1 MKKRDRPKSG
11 GGRAPRPAAPK
22 RTSSQTFAADQ
33 AEAPSTPFAYAFLKG
48 QNRNLWQSHA
58 QYKREARSERKARER
73 AEKESAASTERARRF
88 DAAFRSLDVDLAA
101 TLRAIGEAPMDISG
115 DDPESMAKRCRA
127 AAAALTKCWATVSK
141 KLPAGDAAKLQKAL
155 QAAEQA
161 ASANEQ
167 RAAEASSTV
176 ERLESAVADLR
187 KQRDAAQKRADDV
200 EREREITP
208 EEVRQAKKAEA
219 DEARARGDS
228 DVREAK
234 RAKTE
239 PAASDPD
246 AQKAL
251 DVQKKRVAQLEDQ
264 LGTATEE
271 KLFVKSAAD
280 AATTA
285 HAALLAQKARAV
297 ATARSED
304 PETRAKALR
313 LEGELR
319 TATAKLDAA
328 VAKRDA
334 AQKRADGCLARLAA
348 AEALG
353 RDAAAKGLADWQ
365 TRLDAARTARK
376 KSEAACKQATD
387 ASRAL
392 EAACA
397 ALRGAAQTAHQ
408 LVEEERR
415 LRKGAEDQV
424 KRLAARAQAAAK
436 PEEGE
441 ASEDARGVD
450 ELRSALADA
459 EAMNAALLEDV
470 DATAV
475 ALDELRAQ
483 NASLIE
489 GTSAHDAAWRASLQ
503 QATTQQAECRQA
515 AAERDAVQKQL
526 DATRYVIAEMKALVE
541 AKDGRTT
548 TLESNGEDAAR
559 RLEAREAE
567 VVELK
572 GIAEGAEMRA
582 AAATK
587 DRDAMKARLETV
599 DGDLSGRL
607 ADAERRVLGEKERA
621 GRAERQNT
629 KLQGALD
636 AAQRDVKRLRAHA
649 AQAGDDIDKS
659 LLREA
664 QAKLRCSVCDDRE
677 KTTCLIRCM
686 HTFCRE
692 CVQKN
697 IDNRSRKCPAC
708 GERFGKDDVKDIY
721 LVT

>member
-73 AEKESAASTERARRF
+73 AEKEAKASTERAQRF

-101 TLRAIGEAPMDISG
+101 TLRAIGEAPMDIAG
-115 DDPESMAKRCRA
+115 DDPESMAKRCAA
-127 AAAALTKCWATVSK
+127 AAAALTKCWATVAK

-161 ASANEQ
+161 ASVNEQ
-167 RAAEASSTV
+167 RAAEASSNV

-251 DVQKKRVAQLEDQ
+251 ETQKKRVAQLEDQ

-271 KLFVKSAAD
+271 KLFAKSAAD

-489 GTSAHDAAWRASLQ
+489 GSSAHDAAWRASLQ

-515 AAERDAVQKQL
+515 TAERDAVQKQL

-559 RLEAREAE
+559 RLEAHEAE

>member
-73 AEKESAASTERARRF
+73 AEKESAASNERARRF

-115 DDPESMAKRCRA
+115 DDPESMAKRCQA
-127 AAAALTKCWATVSK
+127 AAAALTKCWAAVSK

-167 RAAEASSTV
+167 RAAEASANV

-271 KLFVKSAAD
+271 KLFAKSAAD

-489 GTSAHDAAWRASLQ
+489 GSSAHDAAWRASLQ